1 MIMFF
6 SNVSNSIYVNSMY
19 VKKRSFLS
27 GQTDTQTNFQLKTI
41 VWNLTENDTHL
52 SI

>member
-6 SNVSNSIYVNSMY
+6 SNVSNSMY
-19 VKKRSFLS
+19 VKKKSFLS
-27 GQTDTQTNFQLKTI
+27 GQTDTQTNVQLKTI

-52 SI
+52 SIIFIL